1 MRAFAYADLHCDY
14 LSYLARLGKKTAL
27 NCITKDVKRWS
38 KANCALQCFAAF
50 TQGESGE
57 DAAFLHRQLSLFAPL
72 SRAFEGEGARA
83 VLTVEGGGAT
93 GGNLEKAARLFSC
106 GVRLYS
112 PVWNVPNALGG
123 SCVSGGGLTK
133 KGKETVELA
142 LSQGVLPDISHASD
156 KAAEEMLNVAK
167 SYGSA
172 VVASHT
178 LMRSLCP
185 SRRNVTDEQI
195 KKIAASGGVVGIC
208 FVRAFSGN
216 RPLVDHIRHL
226 YQTGGED
233 VVSLGGDF
241 YGTDD
246 ALVNGVGDM
255 QRFLHDLSKYFTPRQ
270 IEKFAYSNVKSL
282 L

>member
-1 MRAFAYADLHCDY
+1 M
-14 LSYLARLGKKTAL
+14 
-27 NCITKDVKRWS
+27 
-38 KANCALQCFAAF
+38 QCFAAF
-50 TQGESGE
+50 TRGESGK

-72 SRAFEGEGARA
+72 SRAFEGKDKARRA
-83 VLTVEGGGAT
+83 VLSVEGGGAT
-93 GGNLEKAARLFSC
+93 GGDLKKADRLFSY

-112 PVWNVPNALGG
+112 PVWNIPNALGG
-123 SCVSGGGLTK
+123 SCFSDGGLTK
-133 KGKETVELA
+133 KGKETIELA
-142 LSQGVLPDISHASD
+142 LSRGVLLDISHASD
-156 KAAEEMLNVAK
+156 EAAAEMADAAR

-178 LMRSLCP
+178 LMRSVFP

-195 KKIAASGGVVGIC
+195 KKIAFSGGVVGIC

-226 YQTGGED
+226 YRTGGED

-241 YGTDD
+241 YGTSD

-255 QRFLHDLSKYFTPRQ
+255 QRFLRDLLKEFTPRQ
-270 IEKFAYSNVKSL
+270 IEKFAYSNARAIL
-282 L
+282 